1 MRGNPLPWWITSTFK
16 PPCDCDHYQ
25 LQYRYGRLYGPLMSG
40 YTGNIES
47 DKIAEIAA
55 SLTKSI
61 MEDHQYVGSMI
72 DLHGQTLLR
81 KWGEIAKDAER

>member
-1 MRGNPLPWWITSTFK
+1 
-16 PPCDCDHYQ
+16 
-25 LQYRYGRLYGPLMSG
+25 MSG